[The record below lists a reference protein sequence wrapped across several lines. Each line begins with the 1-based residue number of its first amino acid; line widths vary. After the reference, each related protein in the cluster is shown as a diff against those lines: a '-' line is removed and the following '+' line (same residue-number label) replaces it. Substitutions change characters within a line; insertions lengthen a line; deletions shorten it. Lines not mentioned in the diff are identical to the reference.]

1 MNRKQDTSPD
11 LTIIGLGPGDPDL
24 LTRRAWEVITS
35 SEEIY
40 LRTKEHPTVKG
51 FPLDLKVHSF
61 DQYYQEEDNFE
72 IIYQRITAEI
82 INLSQKGKGVVYAVP
97 GDPFVA
103 EATPL
108 MILNKARE
116 LNLVVEVITGVSFLE
131 PSFSAMESDPLPQI
145 TILDALDLQ
154 EAHYPPFPPLPG

>member
-1 MNRKQDTSPD
+1 MNRTQDTSPD

-35 SEEIY
+35 SKEIY

-61 DQYYQEEDNFE
+61 DQYYQEEDNYE

-82 INLSQKGKGVVYAVP
+82 INLSLKGKGVVYAVP

-116 LNLVVEVITGVSFLE
+116 LNLVVEVIPGVSFLE
-131 PSFSAMESDPLPQI
+131 PSFSAMESDPLPQF
-145 TILDALDLQ
+145 T
-154 EAHYPPFPPLPG
+154 HR